1 MIGLA
6 RCQEPSDSYMLKILT
21 PKSELEIFTLHYG
34 KYISHSRWCFLWRSK
49 RKIGCGQHWTYFLG
63 GISMKCG
70 EGMRA
75 SRNLMLIY
83 PSSPNARKKK
93 TVSEAAGMR
102 KEKKWSLASRWN
114 EEGRRRCSR
123 YCGFLLE

>member
-70 EGMRA
+70 FALEIFNVLVG
-75 SRNLMLIY
+75 
-83 PSSPNARKKK
+83 
-93 TVSEAAGMR
+93 T
-102 KEKKWSLASRWN
+102 
-114 EEGRRRCSR
+114 CSD
-123 YCGFLLE
+123 GTEVEDV